1 MVSPST
7 RDLLLELSDVLANSL
22 GSTSTKRPRV
32 DVDEQEEA
40 VHGNNY

>member
-22 GSTSTKRPRV
+22 CSTSTKRPRV

-40 VHGNNY
+40 VHGNY